1 MNEKT
6 TSIPQA
12 MLDEMTPTYEIVMT
26 REQLRVIEHALRHAD
41 MTAFIPAPFDA
52 LDAEGSTPEGLAEM
66 ARDTLNDE
74 PGETIN
80 GWAI

>member
-26 REQLRVIEHALRHAD
+26 REQLRVIEHALRYAN
-41 MTAFIPAPFDA
+41 MTAFSPAPFDA
-52 LDAEGSTPEGLAEM
+52 LDAEGSTPEGLAAL
-66 ARDTLNDE
+66 ARDTLKDE
-74 PGETIN
+74 PRAMIH